1 MTDTKQVIQFYKAAA
16 TAIAEAGRSGADK
29 AAALMDAAAS
39 VFDNVNEYGP
49 FIVSLAAEEGIAIS
63 GKLAEMEAITDE
75 ARQRTQKE
83 KEIDTAKKAADFITT
98 GAAEYIKNLDLGH
111 TPEEKEMT
119 EAAAAIA
126 KATANLA
133 APKSQSRF
141 YSFPDYLADCKNYD
155 PDKDFTPALF
165 GIPFPDGTVS
175 YIGARTSR
183 GKTASML
190 NLAREALTMEQP
202 RKVLFITLE
211 MSPKQLLTRLAL
223 SLIYA
228 KAAATAPAITAE
240 LDKREKPMRDY
251 YRLLKDQG
259 IEEGQGGGYQMSSGA
274 NYARETIKAALESK
288 SLILFDGRGMELE
301 PLINTMK
308 ANAEK
313 GTLILLDYIQRMPSP
328 PEVSDSTYMRVKG
341 ISDKVLNTAAATDA
355 VIIAGAQFN
364 RMRKETTPK
373 KTDKDTFD
381 DASFRESGDLE
392 QDAHCA
398 IGLGWYE
405 KKKDTRFFEVLKVR
419 DGEIPKYPIELTWKG
434 AYQYMANSGK
444 PITSDKEETDPAQA
458 PEKTSGPIRGGMKG
472 GKA

>member
-1 MTDTKQVIQFYKAAA
+1 MTDTKQVIQFYKAAVA
-16 TAIAEAGRSGADK
+16 TIEAAGKSGADK
-29 AAALMDAAAS
+29 TAAVMDAAAA

-49 FIVSLAAEEGIAIS
+49 FIVSLAAEEGIEIT
-63 GKLAEMEAITDE
+63 GKLAELAALTDE
-75 ARQRTQKE
+75 AKQRTQKE
-83 KEIDTAKKAADFITT
+83 KEKDTAKKAADFITA
-98 GAAEYIKNLDLGH
+98 GAAEYIKNLEQGH

-133 APKSQSRF
+133 APKAQSRF
-141 YSFPDYLADCKNYD
+141 YSFPEYLTDCKNYD
-155 PDKDFTPALF
+155 PDKDFKPALF

-228 KAAATAPAITAE
+228 RGAATSPAIAAE
-240 LDKREKPMRDY
+240 LEKREKPMRDY
-251 YRLLKDQG
+251 YRLLKDQE
-259 IEEGQGGGYQMSSGA
+259 IEEGKGGGYQMSSGA
-274 NYARETIKAALESK
+274 VYARETIKTALENK
-288 SLILFDGRGMELE
+288 MLILFDGRGMELE

-341 ISDKVLNTAAATDA
+341 ISDKVLNAAAAIDA

-364 RMRKETTPK
+364 RMRKESGQK

-398 IGLGWYE
+398 IGLGWWE
-405 KKKDTRFFEVLKVR
+405 KKKDARFFEVLKVR
-419 DGEIPKYPIELTWKG
+419 DGEIPKYPIKLTWRG
-434 AYQYMANSGK
+434 AYQYMANSGEAV
-444 PITSDKEETDPAQA
+444 TSDKDESDPA
-458 PEKTSGPIRGGMKG
+458 PEKTGGTIHGGLKG
-472 GKA
+472 GRT